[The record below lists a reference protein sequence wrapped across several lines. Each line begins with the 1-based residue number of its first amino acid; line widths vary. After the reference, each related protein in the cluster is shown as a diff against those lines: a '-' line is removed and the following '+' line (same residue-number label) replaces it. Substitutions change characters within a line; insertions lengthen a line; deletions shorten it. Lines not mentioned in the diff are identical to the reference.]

1 MWEIKSE
8 SQKELHY
15 VKFLPKI
22 AGLATSLCN
31 TANNYTMQAIL
42 PLFALFTEDKNR
54 INNTGGKIL
63 QNFIYFSI

>member
-42 PLFALFTEDKNR
+42 PLFALFTEDTK
-54 INNTGGKIL
+54 
-63 QNFIYFSI
+63 